1 MITMLI
7 TKFQT
12 KMQTQYLKQ
21 NELSFKFTTF
31 TAKESELKELELKI
45 REAEDKVSD
54 VKDD

>member
-21 NELSFKFTTF
+21 SELSSKFTTF
-31 TAKESELKELELKI
+31 TAKESELKDLELKI